1 VIRYLHGE
9 LVSVDGASA
18 IIDVGGVGYEVF
30 VPQPVAEQLAARG
43 VGSKVKVHTYH
54 CERGGAAGSGTPML
68 VGFTSELELRFFEE
82 LLTVPQLGPMG
93 ACKALTLPIATIA
106 KAIALGDAKTLQ
118 RLPGVGR
125 QRARDI
131 ISKLQERMGPY
142 VEEGEE
148 ALAPTPVDELT
159 AEVLAILTQLGLSE
173 SDALERIQAVREAF
187 PDLDEAEE
195 IVRAVFRRK

>member
-1 VIRYLHGE
+1 MIRYLHGE